1 MEILK
6 NKIKLVYWLKGLVL
20 AFAITFILIFII
32 SLFLRFTSLREGKLP
47 LLNSIVMLLSI
58 VIASIYLAIKVKE
71 KGWINGAM
79 LGLGYYLIITL
90 LNFLVMRSV
99 SLDLIIG
106 AKLFMAIITGS
117 IGGMIGIN
125 LT

>member
-20 AFAITFILIFII
+20 AFAITYILIFII

-71 KGWINGAM
+71 KGWLNGAI
-79 LGLGYYLIITL
+79 LGLGYYLIIIL

>member
-1 MEILK
+1 MK

-32 SLFLRFTSLREGKLP
+32 SLFLRFTSLREGGKLP

-71 KGWINGAM
+71 KGWLNGAI
-79 LGLGYYLIITL
+79 LGLGYYLIIIL

>member
-71 KGWINGAM
+71 KGWLNGAI
-79 LGLGYYLIITL
+79 LGLGYYLIIIL